1 MPTKK
6 TNTIKTNEMESQ
18 LSTFADLTP
27 YERQVFI
34 AELYHNAWYSQERYE
49 HLYDLFNQWMQN
61 PVKDKKFFG
70 EPDNNLKLISNE
82 N

>member
-6 TNTIKTNEMESQ
+6 TNTTKQKVMETQ
-18 LSTFADLTP
+18 LSTFAELTP
-27 YERQVFI
+27 YERQIFI
-34 AELYHNAWYSQERYE
+34 AELYHNAWYSQDRYE
-49 HLYDLFNQWMQN
+49 QLYDLFNDWMSH

-70 EPDNNLKLISNE
+70 ELDNNLKDIPYE